1 MEGGAVVSIR
11 IELIGDSIQLTAP
24 PYRKEMVK
32 QIPGARHNSKL
43 QCWTLPLSWAVCV
56 IARGVFGAE
65 LEVGPELVAWA
76 TKESERIKTVLA
88 AREEALRV

>member
-1 MEGGAVVSIR
+1 MAIWVER
-11 IELIGDSIQLTAP
+11 IGDEIRLTAP

-43 QCWTLPLSWAVCV
+43 QCWAFPLSWAVCI

-65 LEVGPELVAWA
+65 IEVGPELVAWA
-76 TKESERIKTVLA
+76 TKESERIQMVLA
-88 AREEALRV
+88 AREEALRI